1 MKSTYSV
8 SISLLVRAILL
19 STMVFLPEKLM
30 AKQGLPEETHVTE
43 GLIAISMADTV
54 RTICPS
60 IDARLITAFIYLN
73 SLKEHALD
81 LGYTVEEIKAFI
93 NDKNEKERLI
103 EIAGAR
109 LSTLGAITESA
120 NSYCAVG
127 LSEIKAGSDIGKL
140 LKAN

>member
-30 AKQGLPEETHVTE
+30 AKQGLPEETNVTE

-73 SLKEHALD
+73 SLKEHALH
-81 LGYTVEEIKAFI
+81 LGYTHR
-93 NDKNEKERLI
+93 KEH
-103 EIAGAR
+103 A
-109 LSTLGAITESA
+109 
-120 NSYCAVG
+120 
-127 LSEIKAGSDIGKL
+127 SEL
-140 LKAN
+140 LHE